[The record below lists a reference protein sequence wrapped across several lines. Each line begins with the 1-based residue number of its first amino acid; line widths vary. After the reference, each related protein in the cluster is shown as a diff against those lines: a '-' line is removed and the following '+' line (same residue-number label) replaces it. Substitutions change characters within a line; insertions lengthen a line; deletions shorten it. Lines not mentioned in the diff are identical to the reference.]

1 MFLKVE
7 PAGFF
12 MYTVRLTFDL
22 DRPDTEDQQVRDYLT
37 EHELEPRHQWT
48 GDFEGSRGEFMQFG
62 SCYLGQHLQSIGQII
77 RRVVEVELLT
87 EQIEQHLNSL
97 PAEERVLSEEQRRA
111 AIAALVGEFHQDSV
125 FQTNENG
132 ELIAVLEDSQVQQA
146 ARRVLA
152 ALAGA

>member
-48 GDFEGSRGEFMQFG
+48 GDFEGSQGEFMQFG

-87 EQIEQHLNSL
+87 AQIEQHLNFLSG
-97 PAEERVLSEEQRRA
+97 EEDVLTEEQRQA
-111 AIAALVGEFHQDSV
+111 AIAALVEEFHQDSV
-125 FQTNENG
+125 FQVNENG
-132 ELIAVLEDSQVQQA
+132 ELIAVLDDSQVLEA

>member
-87 EQIEQHLNSL
+87 EQIEQHLNPLS
-97 PAEERVLSEEQRRA
+97 AEEPVLSEEQRRA
-111 AIAALVGEFHQDSV
+111 AIAALMGEFHQDSA
-125 FQTNENG
+125 FQVNENG

>member
-1 MFLKVE
+1 
-7 PAGFF
+7 

-37 EHELEPRHQWT
+37 EQELEPRYQWT
-48 GDFEGSRGEFMQFG
+48 GDFEGSQGEFLQFG

-87 EQIEQHLNSL
+87 AQIEDHLNAL
-97 PAEERVLSEEQRRA
+97 PPEESVLTEEQRRA
-111 AIAALVGEFHQDSV
+111 AIATLVQEFHQESV
-125 FQTNENG
+125 FQANENG
-132 ELIAVLEDSQVQQA
+132 ELIAVLDDSQVLDA

>member
-1 MFLKVE
+1 VFLKVE

-37 EHELEPRHQWT
+37 EHELQPRHQWT
-48 GDFEGSRGEFMQFG
+48 GDFEGSQGEFMQFG
-62 SCYLGQHLQSIGQII
+62 SCYLGQHLQSIGQIV

-97 PAEERVLSEEQRRA
+97 SAEEIVLSEEQRRA
-111 AIAALVGEFHQDSV
+111 AITALVGEFHQDSV
-125 FQTNENG
+125 FQANENG
-132 ELIAVLEDSQVQQA
+132 ELIAVLDGSQVQQA

>member
-97 PAEERVLSEEQRRA
+97 PAEERVLSEEQRQA
-111 AIAALVGEFHQDSV
+111 AIAALVGEFHQDSA
-125 FQTNENG
+125 FQANENG